1 MEPLSA
7 AGSLHAYGGRFNAG
21 ADLDAGTL
29 DPWPSLYIAEDA
41 ETAFREKFQIA
52 SNQAVG
58 GLKPEELALAHATS
72 YATLALNIELHA
84 VFDMTSRSS
93 LQAVAK
99 VFSRIKMP
107 AEVRGLQKRLR
118 IPASEVWMISTGQ
131 QLYNAVLENNWRTLP
146 VQFGLP
152 APGHT
157 LAELIRTAGFE
168 AILYRSTK
176 GQGKCLAVFPDLLV
190 SGSFVGLAH
199 PAPTSVKYTR
209 LDVDTGDALAGWDT
223 LPRRLR
229 PR

>member
-1 MEPLSA
+1 MRAIASRSDALKRTPRRSLSLSRWVRIVTWQYSMEPLSA

-107 AEVRGLQKRLR
+107 RRPEVCRRGCAFLR
-118 IPASEVWMISTGQ
+118 E
-131 QLYNAVLENNWRTLP
+131 
-146 VQFGLP
+146 
-152 APGHT
+152 
-157 LAELIRTAGFE
+157 
-168 AILYRSTK
+168 RS
-176 GQGKCLAVFPDLLV
+176 G
-190 SGSFVGLAH
+190 
-199 PAPTSVKYTR
+199 
-209 LDVDTGDALAGWDT
+209 
-223 LPRRLR
+223 
-229 PR
+229 